1 MSEYFTKDQ
10 ILNNS
15 FHDERD
21 HHVVGYWTFY
31 YLIRFLEESEF
42 LVEEHYKGTPLQI
55 AEKVQGNYNKCPT
68 IGKLHLEDLT
78 GNK

>member
-21 HHVVGYWTFY
+21 HHVVGHWTFY
-31 YLIRFLEESEF
+31 YRIKFLGEEE
-42 LVEEHYKGTPLQI
+42 LLEEHYKGTPLQI
-55 AEKVQGNYNKCPT
+55 AERLQGNYNKCPT
-68 IGKLHLEDLT
+68 IGELHLEDLT